1 MFFFLSCKY
10 SKSNGNDF
18 VMKGGVHVPT
28 VNLGCRQINQNVCI
42 HAQGEPS
49 SHGQQNCIVD

>member
-1 MFFFLSCKY
+1 
-10 SKSNGNDF
+10 
-18 VMKGGVHVPT
+18 MKGGVHVPT